1 MFIGRWY
8 GHRYHNPPYM
18 EFFWDEQILGGV
30 VKFFLGMEFHEYTQ
44 TGSISGNIRNFIHS
58 VGWLFGF
65 TGLIALVADRLKQLD
80 YKVLLL
86 GPLGYAL
93 LASLSYINSDYLDE
107 RGGLFIVLTIF
118 SLAPIVAFLL
128 LKKDRFALLFSEN
141 IYPLFLHLAGV
152 FMFALAVITWK
163 DRFFTSAQFFEFA
176 IQLGLPFL
184 LYHVIFKTISI
195 RALVLTIKILCAI
208 TFASHAFYALGI
220 YNAPGYWPSM
230 VMNILG
236 VSQSVAEQILFY
248 AGFLDI
254 IASIL
259 IFVPGFAAYALYYMV
274 FWGFATAV
282 SRLWGNFHM
291 NMILSSID
299 QWWYHAVFRLP
310 HGILPLICILMYRSG
325 IDLFSKAKISIDT
338 Q

>member
-1 MFIGRWY
+1 
-8 GHRYHNPPYM
+8 
-18 EFFWDEQILGGV
+18 
-30 VKFFLGMEFHEYTQ
+30 
-44 TGSISGNIRNFIHS
+44 
-58 VGWLFGF
+58 
-65 TGLIALVADRLKQLD
+65 
-80 YKVLLL
+80 
-86 GPLGYAL
+86 
-93 LASLSYINSDYLDE
+93 
-107 RGGLFIVLTIF
+107 
-118 SLAPIVAFLL
+118 
-128 LKKDRFALLFSEN
+128 
-141 IYPLFLHLAGV
+141 
-152 FMFALAVITWK
+152 MFALAVITWK